1 MYVCM
6 YVCMYVHITFILN
19 YMHTHAVEKKR
30 HGRMKKVGK
39 AEDTV
44 ETHETLVS

>member
-1 MYVCM
+1 MYINCQFLCIKCVC
-6 YVCMYVHITFILN
+6 V
-19 YMHTHAVEKKR
+19 VEKKR
-30 HGRMKKVGK
+30 HSRMKRLGK